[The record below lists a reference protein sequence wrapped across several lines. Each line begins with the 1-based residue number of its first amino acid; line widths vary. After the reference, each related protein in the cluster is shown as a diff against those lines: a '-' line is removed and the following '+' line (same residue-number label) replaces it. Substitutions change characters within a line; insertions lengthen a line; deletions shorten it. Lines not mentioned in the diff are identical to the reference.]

1 MICIIR
7 ELSGNGYTVPG
18 VAEIAELL
26 STKDREYP
34 GIAVKPVMKDFA
46 VGEKS
51 DQRDVAEFVTNHL

>member
-7 ELSGNGYTVPG
+7 ELSGNGYTVP
-18 VAEIAELL
+18 VVTEIAELL
-26 STKDREYP
+26 STKDSEYP

>member
-1 MICIIR
+1 VNSTDNI
-7 ELSGNGYTVPG
+7 SGNGYTVPG

-51 DQRDVAEFVTNHL
+51 DQWDVAEVLSS